1 MKFKDFKVLNAEELI
16 EKAFR
21 RASKVKVKNIKEMS
35 INRISTFSNVV
46 VSHLD
51 RVIEGF
57 SIDFDFHLGDFY
69 RELVDV
75 LVGIE
80 NIERNI
86 KSIKWLRDKIRK
98 LEKEYRIK
106 IKFSEKKSEIYKH
119 RKAFYGR
126 ASSIIRDFDKNLRF
140 LEEARIKLED
150 LPKFKDEFTVVIAG
164 APNVGKSSLLKAL
177 TKSEPKIESYPFT
190 TKEILIGYLKVKYRE
205 YQIID
210 TPGLLDRP
218 ISERNEIEKQAI
230 LAIKH
235 LADMILFVFDASTT
249 CGYSIGEQ
257 VAIYKEIRRNFG
269 KPIVVA
275 YNKIDLLDDIKYTEF
290 FEDKII
296 FCSAKNNIGIK
307 ELIEEID
314 SAGKKFYSSKEIVRS
329 LIGQESS

>member
-1 MKFKDFKVLNAEELI
+1 MKFKDFKVLSAEELI

-21 RASKVKVKNIKEMS
+21 RASKIKVRNIKEMS

-51 RVIEGF
+51 KIIEGF
-57 SIDFDFHLGDFY
+57 SLKFETPLKDFY
-69 RELVDV
+69 KELVDV
-75 LVGIE
+75 LVGIDK
-80 NIERNI
+80 IEKNI
-86 KSIKWLRDKIRK
+86 KSIKWLKEKIRS

-106 IKFSEKKSEIYKH
+106 IKFSEKKNEIYRH

-126 ASSIIRDFDKNLRF
+126 AASIIRDFDEVLRF
-140 LEEARIKLED
+140 LEEARVKLED
-150 LPKFKDEFTVVIAG
+150 LPRFKDEFTVVIAG

-190 TKEILIGYLKVKYRE
+190 TKKILIGYLKMGYKE

-235 LADMILFVFDASTT
+235 LADLIIFVFDASTT
-249 CGYSIGEQ
+249 CGYSVNEQ
-257 VAIYKEIRRNFG
+257 IAIYQEIRRSFK
-269 KPIVVA
+269 KPIIVA
-275 YNKIDLLDDIKYTEF
+275 YNKIDILDDLKYTEF
-290 FEDKII
+290 FENKIV
-296 FCSAKNNIGIK
+296 FCSAKEGIG
-307 ELIEEID
+307 IEEIAREIENYENALKN
-314 SAGKKFYSSKEIVRS
+314 SYNRLLYAGTQNI
-329 LIGQESS
+329 